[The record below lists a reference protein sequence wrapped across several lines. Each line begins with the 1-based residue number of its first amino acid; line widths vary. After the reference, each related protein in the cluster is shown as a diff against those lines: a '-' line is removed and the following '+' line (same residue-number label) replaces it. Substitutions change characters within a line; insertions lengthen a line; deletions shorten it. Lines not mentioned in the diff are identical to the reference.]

1 MVQYKAG
8 FYLKFLIFFLFL
20 TLTFTGCGPSEEKIA
35 QAQEAYTALTQLH
48 NQVVEAHELIDD
60 NSLDKELVA
69 LARQV
74 KQIET
79 YHLNDLKDEEID
91 ELLQTMRD
99 LTGSYEEYLDAIN
112 TIKEEETAAVL
123 TEIPLTLLNN
133 TEMTFQSLTLYSENS
148 VSHEADVLEDTPGF
162 VPGQYLAGLII
173 YRDASD
179 TPWILELESAEG
191 TIYEIQLP
199 VSAYGEDGVSLTL
212 TYDSEQNEIKCS

>member
-74 KQIET
+74 KQIE
-79 YHLNDLKDEEID
+79 
-91 ELLQTMRD
+91 
-99 LTGSYEEYLDAIN
+99 
-112 TIKEEETAAVL
+112 
-123 TEIPLTLLNN
+123 
-133 TEMTFQSLTLYSENS
+133 
-148 VSHEADVLEDTPGF
+148 
-162 VPGQYLAGLII
+162 LII
-173 YRDASD
+173 
-179 TPWILELESAEG
+179 
-191 TIYEIQLP
+191 
-199 VSAYGEDGVSLTL
+199 
-212 TYDSEQNEIKCS
+212 